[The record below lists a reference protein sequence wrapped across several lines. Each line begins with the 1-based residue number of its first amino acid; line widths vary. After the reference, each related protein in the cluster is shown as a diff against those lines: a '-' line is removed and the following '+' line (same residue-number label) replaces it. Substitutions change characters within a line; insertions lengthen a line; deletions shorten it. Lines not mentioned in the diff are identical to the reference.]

1 MKCSPFDLRDYFLKE
16 LTSPQSAQVEEH
28 IQSCTECREEFD
40 QLRLTEAALFT
51 LRDEEI
57 PQRIAFVSD
66 KIFEPSPVRRWFSSF
81 WGSAGRLGFASA
93 AMLSAALVFFSLN
106 HANISAPVAK
116 KSGGASVMPI
126 ADAPLTEKQIQER
139 IDAAVAAAV
148 EKALTQSKD
157 ATRLIADLRHENELA
172 SAQLIRVA
180 GELDFAQRREKRRSL
195 DGMVTA
201 HADGDA
207 K

>member
-16 LTSPQSAQVEEH
+16 LAPPQSAQVEEH

-66 KIFEPSPVRRWFSSF
+66 KIFEPSPVRRWFSNF

-106 HANISAPVAK
+106 TAKTQAPAK
-116 KSGGASVMPI
+116 KGEGVDVMPI
-126 ADAPLTEKQIQER
+126 ASTPLTEKQIQER
-139 IDAAVAAAV
+139 IDATVAVAL

-172 SAQLIRVA
+172 NAQLIRVA
-180 GELDFAQRREKRRSL
+180 ADLEDARRHEKNQRLFSAKVPE
-195 DGMVTA
+195 V
-201 HADGDA
+201 GDA